1 LKTPVRVQCVQGMAS
16 AASASKKLA
25 LLASRYSG
33 HRRSRVRLSRL
44 PPPIPQSRKILAEIL
59 KGVPDDEQA
68 RIAGDNT
75 ARVYTLE
82 KTNSTACATA

>member
-1 LKTPVRVQCVQGMAS
+1 MRVQCVQGMAS
-16 AASASKKLA
+16 AASASEKLA
-25 LLASRYSG
+25 LLAGTASRYSG